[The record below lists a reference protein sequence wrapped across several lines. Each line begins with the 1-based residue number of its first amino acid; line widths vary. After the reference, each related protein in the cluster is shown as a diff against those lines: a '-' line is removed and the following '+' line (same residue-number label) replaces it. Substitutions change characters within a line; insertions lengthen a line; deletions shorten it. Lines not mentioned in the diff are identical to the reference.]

1 MMKIDIKERIQ
12 KHQKAKKLSLLLAGI
27 FLGLTI
33 IAIACF
39 VAFANFKIQV
49 VMSIVGSIVASV
61 SFMTSIYFFIAGY
74 LYNKYLLNFFLQL
87 ENKEEQSLKGKF
99 KNANQSKTLK
109 KGLSFFV
116 VYFDD
121 EECYL
126 SDEKMISDL
135 SEGKDYQI
143 KLRGNFVTEIVQ

>member
-1 MMKIDIKERIQ
+1 MKIDISERVQ

-33 IAIACF
+33 VSIVCF
-39 VAFANFKIQV
+39 IIFANYKIQV
-49 VMSIVGSIVASV
+49 VMSIVGSVV
-61 SFMTSIYFFIAGY
+61 SSILFIASIYFFIAGY
-74 LYNKYLLNFFLQL
+74 LYNKYLLNFYKQL
-87 ENKEEQSLKGKF
+87 ENKEEQSLTGRF
-99 KNANQSKTLK
+99 KNGNQTQTLK

-121 EECYL
+121 QECYL
-126 SDEKMISDL
+126 SDDKMISDL